1 MGSLFYT
8 FTEAANRLGCS
19 KRTIHNYVKHG
30 YVRKSLQD
38 GQVVL
43 YREEVEQLANES
55 GVDLPPFNRK
65 NFSILMRKVLKLE
78 QDMALCRRILEIRDD
93 PLRPTADEAK
103 MLHAAASRA
112 LAVGAWQ
119 DEEIETWATGV
130 FDRLDEV
137 SLDMLK
143 ESLGLEHPY
152 DVFFKLCLAQ
162 MRIVST
168 KEDFRNSLP
177 LQILHK
183 KLDEGRKKM
192 RATLLMWHQVSKT
205 PVSDSLLQ
213 KFESEKGTLFKK
225 LGGGRGK

>member
-19 KRTIHNYVKHG
+19 KRTIYNYVKHG
-30 YVRKSLQD
+30 YIRKSVQD

-43 YREEVEQLANES
+43 YREEVEQLANET
-55 GVDLPPFNRK
+55 GVDLPAFNRK
-65 NFSILMRKVLKLE
+65 NFSILMRKVQKLE

-93 PLRPTADEAK
+93 PLRPTVDEAK

-112 LAVGAWQ
+112 LAVGSWK
-119 DEEIETWATGV
+119 DEEIETWAGSV

-143 ESLGLEHPY
+143 ETLSLEHPY
-152 DVFFKLCLAQ
+152 EVFFKLCLAQ
-162 MRIVST
+162 MRAVST
-168 KEDFRNSLP
+168 REGFQNSLP
-177 LQILHK
+177 HQILHK
-183 KLDEGRKKM
+183 KLDEGRKKL

-205 PVSDSLLQ
+205 PISDSVLQ

-225 LGGGRGK
+225 LGGSRGK

>member
-19 KRTIHNYVKHG
+19 KRTIHNYVKRG
-30 YVRKSLQD
+30 YLRKSFHD
-38 GQVVL
+38 GHVVL
-43 YREEVEQLANES
+43 NREDVEQLANES
-55 GVDLPPFNRK
+55 GADLPALNRK
-65 NFSILMRKVLKLE
+65 NFAILMRRVLKLE

-103 MLHAAASRA
+103 MLYAAASKA
-112 LAVGAWQ
+112 LAAGVWK
-119 DEEIETWATGV
+119 DEEIESWATDV

-152 DVFFKLCLAQ
+152 EVFFKLCLAQ
-162 MRIVST
+162 MKSVST
-168 KEDFRNSLP
+168 REDFKSSLP

-205 PVSDSLLQ
+205 PVSDSLLE

-225 LGGGRGK
+225 LSGATSK